1 MELNSNS
8 DWFKELIKQSFN
20 LFKKLTAPTIAI
32 CITLLILMMLCFLS
46 IYFFGN
52 NIFHKHSIVISL
64 LLSICMAF
72 VWCLFNVFLM
82 PLASMFFSKAF
93 DLKNTKDKSEELILV
108 GSLNSIIYLSLIMFI
123 SYLFNLSL
131 RHVLIMSASYPI
143 VASLI
148 VGSVYLLISRMKK

>member
-1 MELNSNS
+1 
-8 DWFKELIKQSFN
+8 
-20 LFKKLTAPTIAI
+20 
-32 CITLLILMMLCFLS
+32 
-46 IYFFGN
+46 
-52 NIFHKHSIVISL
+52 
-64 LLSICMAF
+64 
-72 VWCLFNVFLM
+72 M